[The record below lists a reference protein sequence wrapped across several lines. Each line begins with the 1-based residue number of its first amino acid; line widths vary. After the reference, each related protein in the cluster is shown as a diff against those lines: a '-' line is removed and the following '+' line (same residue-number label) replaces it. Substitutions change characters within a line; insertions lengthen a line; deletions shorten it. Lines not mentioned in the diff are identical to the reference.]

1 MQRCIISET
10 QPRQALLEWKALKDQ
25 QPHEDPQPIGEY
37 DDHTVQRKFNRF
49 ASMCWND
56 SAIFTYGHGE
66 PQFVIIIIMY

>member
-49 ASMCWND
+49 ASMC
-56 SAIFTYGHGE
+56 
-66 PQFVIIIIMY
+66 